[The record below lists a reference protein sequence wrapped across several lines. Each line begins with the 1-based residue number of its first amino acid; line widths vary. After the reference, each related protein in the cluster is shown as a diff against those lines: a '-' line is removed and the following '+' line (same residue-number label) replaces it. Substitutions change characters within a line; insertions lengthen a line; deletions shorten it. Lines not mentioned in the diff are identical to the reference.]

1 MQYGIAVVLF
11 LMSFKAS
18 GQLYPI
24 DLTFPENKIIQQWLS
39 DQPKLQDSI
48 SWTLAQKELIQ
59 RLHSE
64 GYLFADVAKWNF
76 DQDTLHA
83 IIDPNQVIRWAKM
96 SFKALEFLPPHWV
109 NELDLSGEIVDHAA
123 WRSNVTRVLESA
135 QREGYLFAD
144 YRLNVIGLKDDS
156 LEAEIIFE
164 PGLQITL
171 DTIEI
176 EGNAKIS
183 EVYLQKIVGIE
194 KGDPV
199 TPQDL
204 QLLQQQFNNL
214 RFVQQAGPPVLILID
229 GKATIRAYLNNRD
242 ASSFDVLAGLQP
254 SSGIERKLT
263 LTGYVELDLV
273 NQLTRGERLFFHL
286 EKLRP
291 RSQELEMLLAYPYLL
306 DLPFG
311 VEGEFR
317 LMKNDTFYSDL
328 EWKAGVSLPL
338 GKNQFIRAGVTQQ
351 ATNLISVDKNRII
364 STKKLP

>member
-1 MQYGIAVVLF
+1 MHYGIIVVFF
-11 LMSFKAS
+11 LLTFNVM

-24 DLTFPENKIIQQWLS
+24 SLTSPENKIINQWLR
-39 DQPKLQDSI
+39 DQPKVQDSI
-48 SWTLAQKELIQ
+48 SWTVAQKELIQ
-59 RLHSE
+59 RFHSE
-64 GYLFADVAKWNF
+64 GFLFADITRWDF
-76 DQDTLHA
+76 YQDTLHA
-83 IIDPNQVIRWAKM
+83 IIHPNQPIRWAKM
-96 SFKALEFLPPHWV
+96 SFRALEFLPPHWV
-109 NELDLSGEIVDHAA
+109 NELDLSGEIIDYTA

-144 YRLNVIGLKDDS
+144 YRLQFIGMKDDS
-156 LEAEIIFE
+156 IEAEIIFE
-164 PGLQITL
+164 PGLQIVL

-183 EVYLQKIVGIE
+183 EDYLQRIIGIE
-194 KGDPV
+194 AGDPV

-214 RFVQQAGPPVLILID
+214 RFVQQAAPPVLILID

-254 SSGIERKLT
+254 SSGTDRKLA

-291 RSQELEMLLAYPYLL
+291 RSQELEMSLAYPYLL
-306 DLPFG
+306 
-311 VEGEFR
+311 
-317 LMKNDTFYSDL
+317 
-328 EWKAGVSLPL
+328 A
-338 GKNQFIRAGVTQQ
+338 
-351 ATNLISVDKNRII
+351 
-364 STKKLP
+364 